1 MKGQKMA
8 NLSAIAGI
16 IGGAAAIGGGLYA
29 HSAKPV
35 FGIAQFFGIY
45 SQYLSGVH
53 LLIGLGIVMVVG
65 GVIAFRYPSVGGI
78 IVCVAAMIGLVYT
91 FNRGQYRWTPLLY
104 YWGIPWVLAWMSG
117 IFSGYAVYKNVPQ
130 SNEKLTD
137 ARHAEGYEV

>member
-1 MKGQKMA
+1 MKGQRMA

-35 FGIAQFFGIY
+35 FGIPQFFGIY

-65 GVIAFRYPSVGGI
+65 GVLAF
-78 IVCVAAMIGLVYT
+78 
-91 FNRGQYRWTPLLY
+91 
-104 YWGIPWVLAWMSG
+104 
-117 IFSGYAVYKNVPQ
+117 K
-130 SNEKLTD
+130 
-137 ARHAEGYEV
+137 